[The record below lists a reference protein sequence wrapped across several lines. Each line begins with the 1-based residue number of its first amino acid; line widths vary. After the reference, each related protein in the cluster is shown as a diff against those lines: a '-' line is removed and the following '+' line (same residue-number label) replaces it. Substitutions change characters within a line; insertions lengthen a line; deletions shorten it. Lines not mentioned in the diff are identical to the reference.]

1 MTERILGEPGLER
14 KRRMRLFPL
23 LVLLS
28 AIMLI
33 GVSQASGA
41 FGAPT
46 PDVDGA
52 NDVPGQ
58 KDLSSQNV
66 DYAGLP
72 NTIITQWNWDELKT
86 SGNNTLDAC
95 SLLDSDSPTNG
106 FADFAVCGTTKGTAE
121 NPIVT
126 TTTLYSCGDTR
137 ADRCSSQLG
146 IIPSPPALSSCT
158 SAVSATDPFGGQGKA
173 RGANYPDDL
182 QATCNLVLDDFGV
195 AVNTLVLINT
205 CSYPSQQPNSDPSDC
220 VLKTIPFTTPTLST
234 TPDDTFSVTLTDSL
248 DLTNALAGGTATF
261 ILYASLADCQNSAN
275 ALFTDPD
282 VTVTGG
288 KASTAGMS
296 FSPTVD
302 TTYHWLVT
310 YSGDLTNHLNPNT
323 TLCGDETTKVT
334 VPVNDGV

>member
-1 MTERILGEPGLER
+1 MKLL
-14 KRRMRLFPL
+14 PL
-23 LVLLS
+23 LMLV
-28 AIMLI
+28 AAVMLI

-41 FGAPT
+41 FGTPT

-72 NTIITQWNWDELKT
+72 NTIKTQWNWDELKT

-95 SLLDSDSPTNG
+95 SLLDSDGDGN
-106 FADFAVCGTTKGTAE
+106 ANFAVCGTTKGTAE

-146 IIPSPPALSSCT
+146 IITGGTSACT
-158 SAVSATDPFGGQGKA
+158 SAVSATDPFGGNGKLK
-173 RGANYPDDL
+173 GANYPDDL
-182 QATCNLVLDDFGV
+182 QATCNLVLDDFGLDV
-195 AVNTLVLINT
+195 STLVLINT

-220 VLKTIPFTTPTLST
+220 VLKTIPFVTPVLST
-234 TPDDTFSVTLTDSL
+234 TPANTPTFSELLTDSL
-248 DLTNALAGGTATF
+248 DVQNANAGGTATF
-261 ILYASLADCQNSAN
+261 TLYASLADCQNSAN
-275 ALFTDPD
+275 ALFTSGN
-282 VTVTGG
+282 VSVSGG
-288 KASTAGMS
+288 LASTTG
-296 FSPTVD
+296 FSVSPSVE

-310 YSGDLTNHLNPNT
+310 YSGDLTNHINPAT
-323 TLCGDETTKVT
+323 TICGDETSKVT
-334 VPVNDGV
+334 PPAVLNDGV

>member
-1 MTERILGEPGLER
+1 M
-14 KRRMRLFPL
+14 KLFPL
-23 LVLLS
+23 LLLLS

-41 FGAPT
+41 FGTPT

-72 NTIITQWNWDELKT
+72 NTIKTQWNWDELKT

-121 NPIVT
+121 SPIVT

-158 SAVSATDPFGGQGKA
+158 SAVSNTDPWNGTGKA
-173 RGANYPDDL
+173 KGANYPDDL

-195 AVNTLVLINT
+195 AVNSLVLINT

-234 TPDDTFSVTLTDSL
+234 TPANAETFSETLSDSL
-248 DLTNALAGGTATF
+248 DLVNALAGGKATF

-275 ALFTDPD
+275 ALFTDAD
-282 VTVTGG
+282 VDVIGG
-288 KASTAGMS
+288 KASTAG
-296 FSPTVD
+296 FSVSPSVE

-310 YSGDLTNHLNPNT
+310 YSGDLANHLNPNT
-323 TLCGDETTKVT
+323 TACGDETSKVT
-334 VPVNDGV
+334 PPAVFNDGV